1 MLLLPLSAQLFVP
14 GLHQGVVVRQP
25 LRSGGI
31 GMASKPLSVDVSD
44 LGVTMDDLKTPINSL
59 EVEASGCESTS
70 RISPDTGC
78 VWSETASRVEAR
90 SQKRHHPRR
99 RAAAACT
106 TPVHARFIRQ
116 RSRGCHATPPGCG
129 PIRPA
134 CSHARAGDADH
145 PGAARPARRLARGR
159 DDGDHGHHHGLWQGG
174 LVVRARGRSRARPD
188 GGRPAEVAQAA
199 GKLLRASLGPAPA
212 PHASGRAAWPRD
224 RGVRHLFASRPRCSV
239 AWRIR
244 TPRGQRWSRP
254 RRR

>member
-70 RISPDTGC
+70 RVSPDTGC

-99 RAAAACT
+99 RAAAALHHICT
-106 TPVHARFIRQ
+106 RPLHPTALPRLPRNASGLWSH
-116 RSRGCHATPPGCG
+116 PPSLQ
-129 PIRPA
+129 PR
-134 CSHARAGDADH
+134 
-145 PGAARPARRLARGR
+145 ARR
-159 DDGDHGHHHGLWQGG
+159 
-174 LVVRARGRSRARPD
+174 
-188 GGRPAEVAQAA
+188 
-199 GKLLRASLGPAPA
+199 
-212 PHASGRAAWPRD
+212 
-224 RGVRHLFASRPRCSV
+224 
-239 AWRIR
+239 
-244 TPRGQRWSRP
+244 
-254 RRR
+254 RR